1 MTFDPGGCG
10 ETRGLLRLRAED
22 AEDLAVV
29 SSCLQDALVPLTDM
43 RYDHAEQR
51 FVMAVNRFRWEGCE
65 PCTPEYA
72 VAPGAA
78 FERIACGI
86 TFEGVRRVSVQGID
100 QRKRDR
106 LLELLAIVTGK
117 AAAARVGP
125 AAADGPATIL
135 LLFAGGGTIRL
146 DAEGIR
152 CRLQDFGEPWPTR
165 WRPQHR
171 VASEGA

>member
-1 MTFDPGGCG
+1 MTFDHGGCG
-10 ETRGLLRLRAED
+10 ETGGLLHLRAED

-29 SSCLQDALVPLTDM
+29 SSCLQDALVPLSDM
-43 RYDHAEQR
+43 RYDHAARQ

-65 PCTPEYA
+65 PCTPDYA

-86 TFEGVRRVSVQGID
+86 SFEGVRRASVQGID

-106 LLELLAIVTGK
+106 LLELLAIVTGE

-125 AAADGPATIL
+125 AAADGPTTIL
-135 LLFAGGGTIRL
+135 LLFAGGGAIRL
-146 DAEGIR
+146 DAGGIR
-152 CRLQDFGEPWPTR
+152 CRLRDFGEPWPTK

-171 VASEGA
+171 VASEGV